1 MKNPSVNDIFEEA
14 CKREFSEFDDS
25 SQHKFSFSHKRRMK
39 KIFKLYALNKAQ
51 PETAAKKPAKRLS
64 AAFMLAAAVLGLTA
78 VSITASGVYNGFA
91 QKEYTHYTNL
101 LSVDYESGPSSI
113 EYIYEPDL
121 SADYEIVSR
130 DINTVRC
137 WTDIENHTTGKI
149 ISLEQSVKKEYAGH
163 YDNNHSTYTTVY
175 VSEIP
180 ALYIETEYK
189 AENFGTLIWDN
200 GDYILE
206 LSGYIS
212 QTELINLAESL
223 KIKNL

>member
-1 MKNPSVNDIFEEA
+1 MKINDIFEEA
-14 CKREFSEFDDS
+14 YRREFEQFDS
-25 SQHKFSFSHKRRMK
+25 APQHKFSFSHKRRMK
-39 KIFKLYALNKAQ
+39 KIFALYSDNQTQ
-51 PETAAKKPAKRLS
+51 PKIAVKKPAKRLS
-64 AAFMLAAAVLGLTA
+64 TALILAGVLLASTA
-78 VSITASGVYNGFA
+78 ITITASGVYNGFV
-91 QKEYTHYTNL
+91 QKEYNNYTNL
-101 LSVDYESGPSSI
+101 LAIDYESGPSTI

-121 SADYEIVSR
+121 SVNYGIVSR

-137 WTDIENHTTGKI
+137 WTDLENRSSGKI
-149 ISLEQSVKKEYAGH
+149 ASLAQSVKKEYVGH

-189 AENFGTLIWDN
+189 TGNYGTLIWDS

-206 LSGYIS
+206 LSGYLT
-212 QTELINLAESL
+212 QTELVELAESL